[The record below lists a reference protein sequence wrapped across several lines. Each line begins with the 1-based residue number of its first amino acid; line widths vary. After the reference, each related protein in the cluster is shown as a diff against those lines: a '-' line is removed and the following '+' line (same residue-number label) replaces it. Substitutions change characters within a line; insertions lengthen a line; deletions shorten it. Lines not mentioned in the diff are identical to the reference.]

1 MCKSGDRQA
10 GRCRRRAGLAGLA
23 LAVVLP
29 VFLAVAGGAPAV
41 AQAVSSPQ
49 VTGVEMTGQV
59 RQTLKQLE
67 EQWLEWVVQNDRQQA
82 DRSVGS
88 LLDIAHQLGMRRLPD
103 LAAGAIARAVQAA
116 RQKDFPRAH
125 WALDAA
131 ERFDPGRPETAF
143 AEATVDRLQGDFP
156 AAVAARLRAY
166 PRLFAHPL
174 ERYLWFQDL
183 LFWLLALLLVTGGL
197 FIAVQ
202 MLTKGTSLF
211 QDLADLFGRKLPRP
225 VALLLAGLFLLWPL
239 ALPYGLVWLPLY
251 WSVLLWGYASASE
264 RVVMTAFWILLGAS
278 PQLVD
283 LQRQSVA
290 VALSPPAQ
298 ALEGIEQH
306 RLYGNLFA
314 DLGVLRSV
322 LPQSVAVK
330 QLLADVHRS
339 LGQWELARALYRQV
353 LEAEPGNTTAQLN
366 LGAYAFLKGD
376 FSNAIQSFQAV
387 AAADPQN
394 AAAQYNLSQAYSDSY
409 MFDEQRIALAKA
421 QQIDLARVQSWMGNS
436 TQRVVTLSGGI
447 ARIPEIRRE
456 LRASRERREPRSDR
470 LELLR
475 RGLSVFLSLSLVMV
489 AVTLH
494 LARRPFGYT
503 ERAAEIFPEG
513 AFDRWGR
520 LLLPGVASAELGE
533 GGKAFLA
540 LLVPT
545 ALLMLPLIGTL
556 GARIPWRYDPG
567 HLLSW
572 IVAGAGLLLYFG
584 VRLRREL
591 RNQV

>member
-1 MCKSGDRQA
+1 M
-10 GRCRRRAGLAGLA
+10 LL
-23 LAVVLP
+23 L
-29 VFLAVAGGAPAV
+29 APATAG

-59 RQTLKQLE
+59 RQTLKQLG

-82 DRSVGS
+82 ERSVGG
-88 LLDIAHQLGMRRLPD
+88 LLDIARGLGMRRLPD

-116 RQKDFPRAH
+116 RQKDFARAH
-125 WALDAA
+125 WALAAA

-143 AEATVDRLQGDFP
+143 AESTVDSLQGNYLG
-156 AAVAARLRAY
+156 AVAARLRAY
-166 PRLFAHPL
+166 PRLFNHPL

-183 LFWLLALLLVTGGL
+183 LFWALALLLVTGGL

-211 QDLADLFGRKLPRP
+211 QDLADLFARRLPRP
-225 VALLLAGLFLLWPL
+225 AALVAAGVVLLWPL
-239 ALPYGLVWLPLY
+239 ALPYGPIWLPLY

-264 RVVMTAFWILLGAS
+264 RVVVIALWILLGAS

-283 LQRQSVA
+283 FQRQRLA

-298 ALEGIEQH
+298 ALGALEQH
-306 RLYGNLFA
+306 RLYGSLFA

-330 QLLADVHRS
+330 HLLADVHRS
-339 LGQWELARALYRQV
+339 LNQWDLARALYRQV
-353 LEAEPGNTTAQLN
+353 LEAEPNNVTAQLN

-376 FSNAIQSFQAV
+376 FSSAIQSFQKV
-387 AAADPQN
+387 AATDPQN
-394 AAAQYNLSQAYSDSY
+394 AAAQYNLSQAYSQSY
-409 MFDEQRIALAKA
+409 MFDEQRAALTKA
-421 QQIDLARVQSWMGNS
+421 QQIDLARVQSWMANS
-436 TQRVVTLSGGI
+436 QQRVVTLSGGI

-456 LRASRERREPRSDR
+456 LLTTWSRREPRADR
-470 LELLR
+470 LELFR
-475 RGLSVFLSLSLVMV
+475 RGLSVFLSLSLVLV

-513 AFDRWGR
+513 AFERWGR
-520 LLLPGVASAELGE
+520 IVLPGVASAEIGE
-533 GGKAFLA
+533 GGKSFFA

-545 ALLMLPLIGTL
+545 ALLMLPSIGRL
-556 GARIPWRYDPG
+556 GVRIPWRYDPG
-567 HLLSW
+567 NSLSW
-572 IVAGAGLLLYFG
+572 IVAILGLMLYFG
-584 VRLRREL
+584 TRLRREL
-591 RNQV
+591 RHAI